1 MKIKSP
7 KLALIVTVTKLMF
20 LKTINNESKILIF
33 YQSMG
38 GLSGDRC
45 VTVLTKFLRLV
56 QLSSHGYSKKL
67 RPGSQKKLRF
77 L

>member
-7 KLALIVTVTKLMF
+7 KLALIVTVTKLMFIKLMF

-45 VTVLTKFLRLV
+45 VTVLTKFLRFV
-56 QLSSHGYSKKL
+56 QLSSHGYSIKL
-67 RPGSQKKLRF
+67 RPGS
-77 L
+77 